1 MARGRIPEFESY
13 HPSHAVVSSAPL
25 AQSIVKNL
33 LPPGADDLLFPSLAP
48 RRRDEGKR
56 EFNGRPLLRKLIA
69 SGVRDLGLHA
79 WRHTVASWLKKEG
92 GHSVWE
98 IGEVLNHS
106 LSGSVTSG
114 YIHTSSPALKL
125 KLLREWAD
133 HVVDIAGV
141 RIIDPPVAGNVIPLR
156 G

>member
-1 MARGRIPEFESY
+1 VFASTPPIRGGQSGQSHTRIHEGDGVAPARSPGIS
-13 HPSHAVVSSAPL
+13 VVGPL
-25 AQSIVKNL
+25 CSQWATQDL

-79 WRHTVASWLKKEG
+79 CHHTVASWLKKEG

-114 YIHTSSPALKL
+114 YIHTSSPA
-125 KLLREWAD
+125 
-133 HVVDIAGV
+133 
-141 RIIDPPVAGNVIPLR
+141 
-156 G
+156 